1 MAEGGHW
8 FEVCGHLS
16 TVGLTHWYWGDWLWA
31 WGAAVG
37 KWLLGLG
44 AVCSDTEGWGVEHL
58 LTTVSLPDHV
68 LPTGLDE
75 VHSEVFCVPGRVC
88 PWFVDLAKVW
98 AIGKTRGEL
107 LFQGKLNRSW
117 ADGLKIQQN
126 CEGQNQSLG
135 GLVPSS
141 SLRIS
146 LQVSSWVRQNQG

>member
-16 TVGLTHWYWGDWLWA
+16 TVGLTHWYWGGWLWA
-31 WGAAVG
+31 WNGMQLWVNG
-37 KWLLGLG
+37 FWVWRL
-44 AVCSDTEGWGVEHL
+44 CSDTEGWEGVEYL

-98 AIGKTRGEL
+98 WTGRQEENC
-107 LFQGKLNRSW
+107 KLDKSW
-117 ADGLKIQQN
+117 ADRLKIQQN

-146 LQVSSWVRQNQG
+146 LRVSSWVMQNRA